1 MTFATWA
8 TSTSENGFSPQKVSE
23 QGSREAPPRISRV

>member
-8 TSTSENGFSPQKVSE
+8 TSTSENAFSPQKVSE
-23 QGSREAPPRISRV
+23 QGLLEAPPRISYV